1 MRLLRSLEKN
11 ASQFS
16 AAFKSLKYLAPGSA
30 GASRSFGVPYT
41 LLPMLPS
48 KTAALFSYGISLA
61 TKKSS
66 THSK

>member
-1 MRLLRSLEKN
+1 MRLLRALEKN
-11 ASQFS
+11 VSQFS